1 MKNKK
6 TVLNHIESVRLQVSS
21 LKKRLEEKTTISE
34 EIARSV
40 LNKIESK
47 IDSIENLIDLED
59 ENF

>member
-1 MKNKK
+1 MKNKQS
-6 TVLNHIESVRLQVSS
+6 VLNQIESARLHVSS
-21 LKKRLEEKTTISE
+21 LKKGLEEKSISE

-40 LNKIESK
+40 LNKIEDL

>member
-1 MKNKK
+1 MKNKQP
-6 TVLNHIESVRLQVSS
+6 VLNQIESARVQILL
-21 LKKRLEEKTTISE
+21 LKKGLEEKTISE

-40 LNKIESK
+40 LNKIVGL

>member
-1 MKNKK
+1 MKNKQS
-6 TVLNHIESVRLQVSS
+6 VLNQIESAKLQVSS
-21 LKKRLEEKTTISE
+21 LKKGLEEKTISE

-40 LNKIESK
+40 LNKIEGL

>member
-21 LKKRLEEKTTISE
+21 LKKRLEEKTISE

>member
-6 TVLNHIESVRLQVSS
+6 TVLNQIESVRLQVSS
-21 LKKRLEEKTTISE
+21 LKKRLEEKTISE

-40 LNKIESK
+40 LNKIERL

>member
-1 MKNKK
+1 MKNKQ
-6 TVLNHIESVRLQVSS
+6 TVLNQIESARVQILL
-21 LKKRLEEKTTISE
+21 LKKGLEEKTISE

-40 LNKIESK
+40 LNKIEGL

>member
-1 MKNKK
+1 MKNKQS
-6 TVLNHIESVRLQVSS
+6 VLNQIESVRLQVSS
-21 LKKRLEEKTTISE
+21 LKKRLEEKTISE

-40 LNKIESK
+40 LNKIEGL

>member
-6 TVLNHIESVRLQVSS
+6 TVLNQIESVRLQVSS
-21 LKKRLEEKTTISE
+21 LKKRLEEKTISE

-40 LNKIESK
+40 LNKIEGL

>member
-1 MKNKK
+1 MKDKQS
-6 TVLNHIESVRLQVSS
+6 VLNQIESARLQISS
-21 LKKRLEEKTTISE
+21 LKKGLEEKTISE

-40 LNKIESK
+40 LNKIEGL

>member
-1 MKNKK
+1 MKNKQP
-6 TVLNHIESVRLQVSS
+6 VLNQIESARVQILL
-21 LKKRLEEKTTISE
+21 LKKGLEEKTISE

-40 LNKIESK
+40 LNKIEGL

>member
-1 MKNKK
+1 MKNKQ
-6 TVLNHIESVRLQVSS
+6 TVLNQIESVRLQVSS
-21 LKKRLEEKTTISE
+21 LKKRLEEKTISE

-40 LNKIESK
+40 LNKIERL

>member
-6 TVLNHIESVRLQVSS
+6 TVLNQIESVRLQVSS
-21 LKKRLEEKTTISE
+21 LKKRLEEKTISE

-40 LNKIESK
+40 LNKVEGL

>member
-1 MKNKK
+1 MKNKQS
-6 TVLNHIESVRLQVSS
+6 VLNQIESAKLQVSS
-21 LKKRLEEKTTISE
+21 LKKGLEEKSISE

-40 LNKIESK
+40 LNKIEDL

>member
-1 MKNKK
+1 MKNKQN
-6 TVLNHIESVRLQVSS
+6 VLNRIESAKLQVSS
-21 LKKRLEEKTTISE
+21 LKRGLEEKTISE

-40 LNKIESK
+40 LNKIESI

>member
-6 TVLNHIESVRLQVSS
+6 TVLNLIESAKLQVSS
-21 LKKRLEEKTTISE
+21 LKRGLEEKTISE

>member
-6 TVLNHIESVRLQVSS
+6 TVLNLIESAILQVSS
-21 LKKRLEEKTTISE
+21 LKRGLEEKTISE

-40 LNKIESK
+40 LNKVEGL

>member
-1 MKNKK
+1 MKNKQA
-6 TVLNHIESVRLQVSS
+6 VLNQIESVRLQVSS
-21 LKKRLEEKTTISE
+21 LKKRLEEKTISE

>member
-1 MKNKK
+1 MKNKQS
-6 TVLNHIESVRLQVSS
+6 VLNQIESARLQISS
-21 LKKRLEEKTTISE
+21 LKKGLEEKTISE

-40 LNKIESK
+40 LNKIERL

>member
-6 TVLNHIESVRLQVSS
+6 TILNQIESVRLQVSS
-21 LKKRLEEKTTISE
+21 LKKRLEEKTISE

-40 LNKIESK
+40 LNKSESK

>member
-1 MKNKK
+1 MKNKQP
-6 TVLNHIESVRLQVSS
+6 VLNQIESAKLQVSS
-21 LKKRLEEKTTISE
+21 LKKRLEEKTISE

-40 LNKIESK
+40 LNKIVGL

>member
-6 TVLNHIESVRLQVSS
+6 TVLNQIESVRLQVSS
-21 LKKRLEEKTTISE
+21 LKKGLEEKSISE

-40 LNKIESK
+40 LNKIEDL

>member
-1 MKNKK
+1 MKNKQ
-6 TVLNHIESVRLQVSS
+6 TVLNQIESVRLQVSS
-21 LKKRLEEKTTISE
+21 LKKRLEEKTISE

-40 LNKIESK
+40 LNKIVGL

>member
-1 MKNKK
+1 MKNKQS
-6 TVLNHIESVRLQVSS
+6 VLNQIESVRLQVSS
-21 LKKRLEEKTTISE
+21 LKKRLEEKTISE

-40 LNKIESK
+40 LNKIVGL

>member
-1 MKNKK
+1 MKNKQ
-6 TVLNHIESVRLQVSS
+6 TVLNQIESVRLQVSS
-21 LKKRLEEKTTISE
+21 LKKRLEEKTISE

-40 LNKIESK
+40 LNKIEGL

>member
-6 TVLNHIESVRLQVSS
+6 TVLNLIESAKLQVSS
-21 LKKRLEEKTTISE
+21 LKRGLEEKTISE

-40 LNKIESK
+40 LNKVEGL

>member
-6 TVLNHIESVRLQVSS
+6 TVLNQIESVRLQVSS
-21 LKKRLEEKTTISE
+21 LKKRLEEKTISE

>member
-1 MKNKK
+1 MKNKQ
-6 TVLNHIESVRLQVSS
+6 TVLNRIESARVQVES
-21 LKKRLEEKTTISE
+21 LKKGLEEKTISE

-40 LNKIESK
+40 LNRIEGL